1 MCNRRGGRGPLEKI
15 WRIVH
20 ALLLRENA
28 LEAVRLTCIKLGLI
42 LEKPLLHRLLHIML
56 PLVKLWL
63 SLVHLSHLP
72 LLLQR
77 ALLLLPNLRAK
88 S

>member
-1 MCNRRGGRGPLEKI
+1 
-15 WRIVH
+15 VH
-20 ALLLRENA
+20 TLLLRENA
-28 LEAVRLTCIKLGLI
+28 LEAVWLTCIKLGLI
-42 LEKPLLHRLLHIML
+42 LKKPLLYLLHML

-63 SLVHLSHLP
+63 SLVHLPHLP

-77 ALLLLPNLRAK
+77 ALLLPNRKAG